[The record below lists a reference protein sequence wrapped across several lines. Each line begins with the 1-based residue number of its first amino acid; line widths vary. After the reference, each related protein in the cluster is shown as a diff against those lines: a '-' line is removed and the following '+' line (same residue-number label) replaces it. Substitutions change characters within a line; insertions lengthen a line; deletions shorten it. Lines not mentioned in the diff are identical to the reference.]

1 MNRLIKKNFLAFS
14 LAYTAA
20 EVGGT
25 LPVVLSS
32 ADEVVV
38 DAFLEE
44 RIGFMDIPAILQCV
58 MDKHVVIADPT
69 LEDVLEVDQWAKSV
83 TRSIIKDKR

>member
-1 MNRLIKKNFLAFS
+1 MSLTRYILNRVDKEKFPCIS

-32 ADEVVV
+32 ADEIVVN
-38 DAFLEE
+38 AFLDE
-44 RIGFMDIPAILQCV
+44 RIGFMDIPTILQCV
-58 MDKHVVIADPT
+58 MGQT
-69 LEDVLEVDQWAKSV
+69 
-83 TRSIIKDKR
+83 

>member
-1 MNRLIKKNFLAFS
+1 MNLGRCIFEPVDKEKFPCIS

-44 RIGFMDIPAILQCV
+44 RIGFMDIPDYFSNALWIN
-58 MDKHVVIADPT
+58 MIVIADPIT
-69 LEDVLEVDQWAKSV
+69 
-83 TRSIIKDKR
+83 